1 MGLLLKW
8 LQIIES
14 GTCS

>member
-1 MGLLLKW
+1 

-14 GTCS
+14 IFA